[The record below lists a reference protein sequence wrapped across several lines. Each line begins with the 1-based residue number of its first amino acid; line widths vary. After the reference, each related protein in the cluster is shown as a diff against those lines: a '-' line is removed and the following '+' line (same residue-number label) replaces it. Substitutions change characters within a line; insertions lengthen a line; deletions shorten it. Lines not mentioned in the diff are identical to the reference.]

1 MNKLTPVVLLI
12 VVLLACALAQAKQID
27 IREMGAVG
35 DGTTLN
41 TRTIQSALD
50 SAAKL
55 GGGTVY
61 VPPGVYLTWTL
72 QLRTNVDLYLE
83 GGAVLRGSANVNDYM
98 LNGRRVGLLFTQDAE
113 NVSISGHGTIDGNG
127 DSFMV
132 LDTAKKMD
140 HAGVMWTRQGDGFR
154 HVSEGLGDGPLVPK
168 DRPYQMII
176 FSDCKKVTLRDVFI
190 TNSPFWTLHLADCD
204 GIILSGLRIWGNLL
218 VPNNDGMDLTSCSN
232 AVISDCDIRTGDDCI
247 VLTGYNHH
255 YDLPGYKFL
264 KRTCENI
271 TVTNCTLVSRSAA
284 IRIGGFDQNPMRNF
298 TFSNII
304 ITNSNRGIGLFVR
317 DQGSIENVIF
327 SNILIETR
335 LFTGDWWGNG
345 EPIQLSSVRLTK
357 DVPLG
362 KMKNIKFD
370 HVVCKGESGIFVFG
384 TKESVIEDVS
394 FSDVRFH
401 LADGKLNDISGG
413 NFDLRPVMDP
423 KLSLFSHD
431 IPGFY
436 AQHVKNLRIEDFDL
450 TWDAM
455 KEPYF
460 TNGIEVN
467 NFEGVRIIGFHG
479 TAAPNNSKASP
490 VSLRDGKDYEITP
503 ASIVVSKENV
513 KEK

>member
-61 VPPGVYLTWTL
+61 VPPGVYLTGTL

-98 LNGRRVGLLFTQDAE
+98 LNGRRVGLLFTQDVE

-345 EPIQLSSVRLTK
+345 EPIQLSS
-357 DVPLG
+357 D
-362 KMKNIKFD
+362 
-370 HVVCKGESGIFVFG
+370 
-384 TKESVIEDVS
+384 
-394 FSDVRFH
+394 
-401 LADGKLNDISGG
+401 
-413 NFDLRPVMDP
+413 
-423 KLSLFSHD
+423 
-431 IPGFY
+431 
-436 AQHVKNLRIEDFDL
+436 
-450 TWDAM
+450 
-455 KEPYF
+455 
-460 TNGIEVN
+460 
-467 NFEGVRIIGFHG
+467 
-479 TAAPNNSKASP
+479 
-490 VSLRDGKDYEITP
+490 
-503 ASIVVSKENV
+503 
-513 KEK
+513 

>member
-1 MNKLTPVVLLI
+1 MIIAITVSAVAESQ
-12 VVLLACALAQAKQID
+12 VID
-27 IREMGAVG
+27 VRTMGAVG
-35 DGTTLN
+35 DGKTLN
-41 TRTIQSALD
+41 TRMIQCAID
-50 SAAKL
+50 SATKM

-61 VPPGVYLTWTL
+61 VPSGVFLSGTIR
-72 QLRTNVDLYLE
+72 LRNNVNLYLE
-83 GGAVLRGSANVNDYM
+83 SGAVIKGSRDLKEYVID
-98 LNGRRVGLLFTQDAE
+98 GKRVGLFFTQDAE
-113 NVSISGHGTIDGNG
+113 NVSITGHGTIDGNG
-127 DSFMV
+127 DAFMV

-140 HAGVMWTRQGDGFR
+140 HAGVMWTRQVDQFR
-154 HVSEGLGDGPLVPK
+154 HVSEGLGDGPLVPR

-176 FSDCKKVTLRDVFI
+176 FSDCRKVTIRDVFI

-232 AVISDCDIRTGDDCI
+232 AVISDCDVRTGDDCI

-298 TFSNII
+298 IFSNIV

-345 EPIQLSSVRLTK
+345 EPIELSSVRLTK
-357 DVPLG
+357 DVTLG
-362 KMKNIKFD
+362 KMKNIKFE
-370 HVVCKGESGIFVFG
+370 HVICRGESGISVFG
-384 TKESVIEDVS
+384 TEESVIEDVS

-401 LADGKLNDISGG
+401 VVDGKLNDVSGG

-436 AQHVKNLRIEDFDL
+436 AQYVKNLRIEDFDL
-450 TWDAM
+450 SWDAM
-455 KEPYF
+455 KESYF

-467 NFEGVRIIGFHG
+467 HFEGVDLVRFHG
-479 TAAPNNSKASP
+479 SGSPGNPKAVP
-490 VSLRDGKDYEITP
+490 VQLTDGKTYDVTP
-503 ASIVVSKENV
+503 AGTVVSKMNV
-513 KEK
+513 REK

>member
-1 MNKLTPVVLLI
+1 MLCI
-12 VVLLACALAQAKQID
+12 ACAVYVPAQSQHLD
-27 IREMGAVG
+27 IRDMGAVG
-35 DGTTLN
+35 DGKTLN
-41 TRTIQSALD
+41 TRVIQTAID
-50 SAAKL
+50 SATKM
-55 GGGTVY
+55 GGGTVN
-61 VPPGVYLTWTL
+61 VPPGIFLTGTIR
-72 QLRTNVDLYLE
+72 LRNNVNLYLE
-83 GGAVLRGSANVNDYM
+83 SGAVVKGSTDLRDY
-98 LNGRRVGLLFTQDAE
+98 LLDGRRVGLFFTQDAE

-132 LDTAKKMD
+132 LDSAKKMD
-140 HAGVMWTRQGDGFR
+140 HAGVMWTRQGDQFR

-168 DRPYQMII
+168 DRPFQMII
-176 FSDCKKVTLRDVFI
+176 FSDCRKVTIRDVFI

-255 YDLPGYKFL
+255 FDLPGYKFL
-264 KRTCENI
+264 KRTCENV

-284 IRIGGFDQNPMRNF
+284 IRIGGFDQNSMRNF

-304 ITNSNRGIGLFVR
+304 ITDSNRGIGLFVR
-317 DQGSIENVIF
+317 DQGSIENLIF
-327 SNILIETR
+327 SNILIETH

-384 TKESVIEDVS
+384 TEESVIEDVS
-394 FSDVRFH
+394 FSDVSFH
-401 LADGKLNDISGG
+401 LADGKLNDISSG
-413 NFDLRPVMDP
+413 NFDMRPVMDP

-436 AQHVKNLRIEDFDL
+436 AQHVKNLRVEDFDL

-467 NFEGVRIIGFHG
+467 HFDGVNIVRFHG
-479 TAAPNNSKASP
+479 TGAPGSPKASP
-490 VSLRDGKDYEITP
+490 IFLMDGKGYEITP
-503 ASIVVSKENV
+503 AGTVLSKKNV